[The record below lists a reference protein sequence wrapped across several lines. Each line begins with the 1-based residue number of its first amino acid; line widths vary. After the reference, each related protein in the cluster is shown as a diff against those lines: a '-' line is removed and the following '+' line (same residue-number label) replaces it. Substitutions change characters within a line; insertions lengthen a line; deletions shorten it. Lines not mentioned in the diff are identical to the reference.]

1 MKEQDLVI
9 LLKKLTSKGRKLSL
23 RKLAEELGMSAS
35 SVSESL
41 ERSKKAQLVDRNKK
55 RVNTLALQEF
65 MIHGLAYVFP
75 AETGRVIRGIPAYI
89 SASPLKEQVT
99 DSSEQFVWR
108 YIKGNARGQQI
119 TPLYPSVPEAALRD
133 EELYQLLV
141 IADTLRMGRSREK
154 EIAIAELNKHIR
166 NYVENQERTFAGDC
180 RRHAEPKRTACV
192 RWWSISRFVRH

>member
-9 LLKKLTSKGRKLSL
+9 LLKKLTSKGRSLSL

-65 MIHGLAYVFP
+65 MVHGLAYVFP
-75 AETGRVIRGIPAYI
+75 AETGRIIRGVPTYVC
-89 SASPLKEQVT
+89 ASPIKEQVANVA
-99 DSSEQFVWR
+99 DQYVWR
-108 YIKGNARGQQI
+108 YAKGEARGQMI
-119 TPLYPSVPEAALRD
+119 EPLYPSVPEAALRD
-133 EELYQLLV
+133 GELYQLLV
-141 IADTLRMGRSREK
+141 IADTLRIGRSREK

-166 NYVENQERTFAGDC
+166 RYVENQ
-180 RRHAEPKRTACV
+180 
-192 RWWSISRFVRH
+192 

>member
-9 LLKKLTSKGRKLSL
+9 LLKKLTSKGRALSL

-65 MIHGLAYVFP
+65 MVHGLAYVFP
-75 AETGRVIRGIPAYI
+75 AEVGRIIRGVPTYV
-89 SASPLKEQVT
+89 SASPIKEQVANAT
-99 DSSEQFVWR
+99 DQYVWR
-108 YIKGNARGQQI
+108 YAKGEARGQMI
-119 TPLYPSVPEAALRD
+119 EPLCPSVPEAALRD
-133 EELYQLLV
+133 QELYQLLV

-154 EIAIAELNKHIR
+154 EIAVAELNKHIR
-166 NYVENQERTFAGDC
+166 RYAENQ
-180 RRHAEPKRTACV
+180 
-192 RWWSISRFVRH
+192 

>member
-9 LLKKLTSKGRKLSL
+9 LLKKLTSKGRELSL

-65 MIHGLAYVFP
+65 MVHGLTYVFP
-75 AETGRVIRGIPAYI
+75 AETGRVIRGVPTYV
-89 SASPLKEQVT
+89 SASPIKEQVANT
-99 DSSEQFVWR
+99 ADQYVWR
-108 YIKGNARGQQI
+108 YAKGEARGQMVE
-119 TPLYPSVPEAALRD
+119 PLYPSVPEAALRD

-154 EIAIAELNKHIR
+154 EIAVAELNKYIQR
-166 NYVENQERTFAGDC
+166 YVENQ
-180 RRHAEPKRTACV
+180 
-192 RWWSISRFVRH
+192 

>member
-9 LLKKLTSKGRKLSL
+9 LLKKLTSKGRSLSL

-65 MIHGLAYVFP
+65 MVHGLAYVFP
-75 AETGRVIRGIPAYI
+75 SETGRVIRGVPTYV
-89 SASPLKEQVT
+89 SASPIKEQVANVK
-99 DSSEQFVWR
+99 DQYVWR
-108 YIKGNARGQQI
+108 CAKGEARGQMI
-119 TPLYPSVPEAALRD
+119 EPLYPSVPEAALRD

-154 EIAIAELNKHIR
+154 EIAIAELNKHIQR
-166 NYVENQERTFAGDC
+166 YVENQ
-180 RRHAEPKRTACV
+180 
-192 RWWSISRFVRH
+192 

>member
-9 LLKKLTSKGRKLSL
+9 LLKKLTSKGRNLSL

-75 AETGRVIRGIPAYI
+75 AETGRIIRGIPAYV
-89 SASPLKEQVT
+89 SASPIKEHIT

-108 YIKGNARGQQI
+108 YIKGNARGQMI
-119 TPLYPSVPEAALRD
+119 EPLYPSVPEAALRD

-166 NYVENQERTFAGDC
+166 NYVEIEGEYYEDPIC
-180 RRHAEPKRTACV
+180 E
-192 RWWSISRFVRH
+192 

>member
-1 MKEQDLVI
+1 MKEQDLVV
-9 LLKKLTSKGRKLSL
+9 LLKKITSKGRALSL

-65 MIHGLAYVFP
+65 MVHGLAYVFP

-89 SASPLKEQVT
+89 SASPIKEQVANAT
-99 DSSEQFVWR
+99 DQYVWR
-108 YIKGNARGQQI
+108 YAKGDARGQMI
-119 TPLYPSVPEAALRD
+119 EPLYPSVPEAAMRD
-133 EELYQLLV
+133 EELYRLLV

-154 EIAIAELNKHIR
+154 EIAITELSKHIQH
-166 NYVENQERTFAGDC
+166 YVENQ
-180 RRHAEPKRTACV
+180 
-192 RWWSISRFVRH
+192 

>member
-9 LLKKLTSKGRKLSL
+9 LLKKLTSKGRDLSL
-23 RKLAEELGMSAS
+23 RKLSEELGMSVS

-65 MIHGLAYVFP
+65 MIHGLPYVFP

-166 NYVENQERTFAGDC
+166 NYVENQ
-180 RRHAEPKRTACV
+180 
-192 RWWSISRFVRH
+192 